1 MSRDAVESLLKKQEE
16 IETRWRSL
24 LSMSERAEEAMR
36 GLPESYLRDLLET
49 REGSIKRLPEL
60 LKKLRSSIERAG
72 GKLYVAETASEA
84 RRIIA
89 KIVSERN
96 VRIVVKAK
104 TMTGEEIGINQ
115 ALEDMGLTVIETDLG
130 ERVVQLAGQRPTHI
144 IAPAVHLSRKD
155 IASLIR
161 SRIGVE
167 VGEDPRE
174 ITRFFRSSLWRYF
187 SSADMGIT
195 GANIVVAETGHVV
208 LVTNEGNGR
217 LTASMPR
224 VIVAVAGVEKLVE
237 SWEDAARILR
247 VLPVSAVGR
256 RATSYVTVLGPRGLS
271 RWRGSQEFHLVL
283 IDNGRTSAVGNE
295 WLRDALRCI
304 RCAACLDVCPT
315 YRVLGGAVFGD
326 IYTGPMGVPWTAI
339 TQSVEKASE
348 IAKYCVSCSLCLDAC
363 PVKIDI
369 PLAISWVKNAGRSY
383 TLRDRM
389 LTRYES
395 YAKLGSRMPRL
406 FNWLQ
411 GQRVPRGLMER
422 VLGIDRRRLMHRFR
436 GGSLYEALGPSY
448 TGLRDPDIVYFP
460 DTYAAYIDWNIGLLA
475 VKLLE
480 NLGYTVAVAKTAG
493 SGMPAIQYGLHH
505 IAAKTAEK
513 NVEVLA
519 EYARRGARIICS
531 EPTAAYCLAEAYPK
545 LLKTAEAR
553 LVAESTRELLS
564 FIVTAPGISAGQKPA
579 GEAQNIF
586 YHYPC
591 HSRLIAPDA
600 PSASL
605 LSRLGYRVTTR
616 DYGCCG
622 IAGTWGMRRGVEGYS
637 ISAEIGRR
645 VAREVLATGCLEIAT
660 ESSVCAQQL
669 RQFTGLKVFHTIR
682 YVAEAFGVADKQEGV
697 LNF

>member
-1 MSRDAVESLLKKQEE
+1 MSKDAVESLLKRQGE

-24 LSMSERAEEAMR
+24 LSMSARAEEAVR
-36 GLPESYLRDLLET
+36 ELPEDHLRDLLET

-60 LKKLRSSIERAG
+60 LEKLKASIERAEG
-72 GKLYVAETASEA
+72 RLYVAETASEA

-89 KIVSERN
+89 KIASERK
-96 VRIVVKAK
+96 VKIVVKAK

-115 ALEDMGLTVIETDLG
+115 ALENMGLTVIETDLG

-144 IAPAVHLSRKD
+144 IAPAVHLSRRE
-155 IASLIR
+155 IASLIG
-161 SRIGVE
+161 SKTGVE

-174 ITRFFRSSLWRYF
+174 ITRFFRSNLWHYF
-187 SSADMGIT
+187 CSADMGVT

-224 VIVAVAGVEKLVE
+224 VIVAVAGIEKLVE

-283 IDNGRTSAVGNE
+283 IDNGRTRAVGNE

-315 YRVLGGAVFGD
+315 YRILGGSVFGD

-339 TQSVEKASE
+339 TQSVEKATE

-383 TLRDRM
+383 TLRERM
-389 LTRYES
+389 LTMYES
-395 YAKLGSRMPRL
+395 YAKLGSRIPRI

-411 GQRVPRGLMER
+411 GHRTTRALMER
-422 VLGIDRRRLMHRFR
+422 ILGIDRRRLIHRFR
-436 GGSLYEALGPSY
+436 GGSLYGALGPSY
-448 TGLRDPDIVYFP
+448 TGRRDPDIVYFP

-475 VKLLE
+475 VKVLE
-480 NLGYTVAVAKTAG
+480 NLGFTVAVAKTAG

-505 IAAKTAEK
+505 VAAKTVAK
-513 NVEVLA
+513 NVAVLA
-519 EYARRGARIICS
+519 EYARRGARIVCS

-545 LLKTAEAR
+545 LLKTAEAK

-564 FIVTAPGISAGQKPA
+564 FIGAETGISVGQNPPE
-579 GEAQNIF
+579 EARNIF

-591 HSRLIAPDA
+591 HSRLIAPGA
-600 PSASL
+600 PSARL
-605 LSRLGYRVTTR
+605 LTRLGYRVITR
-616 DYGCCG
+616 NYGCCG

-645 VAREVLATGCLEIAT
+645 VAREVLGTGCLEVAT

-669 RQFTGLKVFHTIR
+669 RQFTGLKVYHTIR
-682 YVAEAFGVADKQEGV
+682 YVAETLGVAAKEEV